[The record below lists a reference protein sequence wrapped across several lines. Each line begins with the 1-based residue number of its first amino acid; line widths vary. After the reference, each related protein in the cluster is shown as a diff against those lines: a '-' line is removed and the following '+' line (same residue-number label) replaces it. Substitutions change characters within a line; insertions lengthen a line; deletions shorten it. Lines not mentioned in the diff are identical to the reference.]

1 MNWVKQE
8 HFTASASLH
17 GVIFSS
23 TRSYVILL
31 VEMRS
36 YTILLLDIFFRVLL
50 LLIIHGMELEIQ
62 GESFYLDSVSIMSA
76 NSVASVVVYSSEDVV
91 MYNVFCGCLIFNAF
105 TIFFLS
111 LQMVC
116 LKFLSHIGTLIC
128 YNAMLQLLVVFF
140 YSL

>member
-105 TIFFLS
+105 SIYFFISANGLFKVS
-111 LQMVC
+111 ITYRDL
-116 LKFLSHIGTLIC
+116 
-128 YNAMLQLLVVFF
+128 NLL
-140 YSL
+140 